1 MMDYLDALFRTILLS
16 ARRGSIEIALLV
28 PASAIV
34 GAVASVAYNQVA
46 VVGGWPLVGPIPM
59 AAGVYLVW
67 QTLRLIKE
75 KI

>member
-1 MMDYLDALFRTILLS
+1 MMDYLFSFWQTILLS
-16 ARRGSIEIALLV
+16 ARRGSIEVALLV

-46 VVGGWPLVGPIPM
+46 VVGGWPLVGPLPV

-67 QTLRLIKE
+67 QALRLIKE